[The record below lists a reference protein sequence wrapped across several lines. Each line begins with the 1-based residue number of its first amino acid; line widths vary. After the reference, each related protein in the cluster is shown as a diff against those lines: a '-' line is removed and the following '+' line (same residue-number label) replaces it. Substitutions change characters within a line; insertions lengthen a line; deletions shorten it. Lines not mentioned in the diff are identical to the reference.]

1 MSRLILTLLAATAL
15 LGGCVERRTVYR
27 DTSSSPRYGVYA
39 DDDNDRWRRGKAV
52 CDADDQVCYRKG
64 RPNREATRDVF
75 GKRATRGW

>member
-1 MSRLILTLLAATAL
+1 MSRLVLTLLAATAL

-27 DTSSSPRYGVYA
+27 DDASPRYGVYA
-39 DDDNDRWRRGKAV
+39 DDDRWRRGSAV
-52 CDADDQVCYRKG
+52 CDAGDQVCYRKG